1 MPDVAAWQQLYD
13 PLGSR
18 ILSTAVSALPVVTLF
33 FVLVALKKRVWV
45 SASSGLLV
53 AAVVALSVFGM
64 PAVLVATAAAH
75 GVAFGVLRIGWIVV
89 ASIFL
94 YNVAATTGQF
104 QVMKNSIAG
113 LSSDKRLQLVLIA
126 FCFGAFLEGT
136 GGGGAPVAVAGAF
149 LIGLGFPPF
158 QAATL
163 CLIANTAPVAWG
175 GVGNPIRV
183 LAGVTGLPEMQFSA
197 MAGRILPPLSL
208 LLPLWLVRSMVGWR
222 ETWQVWPALLVS
234 GGSFAVMQFYWSN
247 YQEPGLVD
255 VVAAVF
261 SLLAMVV
268 FLRVWRPAE
277 VLPVNDQPPGPTHL
291 RAPRHGEDGDSA
303 PGAIS
308 AGAGGGLAG
317 VSVVPARQS
326 ALEVLR
332 GWSPFIIASVLI
344 FVTGLPAIARHL
356 NFDALLIPMPLLDD
370 AVLKM
375 PPVAPQPTPEDATV
389 NLNFIAIPGTVLF
402 VSALIAAGLAGLP
415 WRTTRRLFGRTLAQM
430 TPSLLAISFMV
441 GLAYITRYSGMDTVL
456 GLSLTGTGALFPF
469 FGTLL
474 GWLGVA
480 LTGTD
485 AGSNALFGN
494 LQKTTAEQLGLS
506 PILMGAANSTGGVMG
521 KMIDAQSIV
530 VASSATHQQGN
541 EAAIFKAVFW
551 HSIVLAS
558 LVGLIVLAYAYVFP
572 GAIPR

>member
-1 MPDVAAWQQLYD
+1 MTWAQLYD
-13 PLGSR
+13 PFGNRL
-18 ILSTAVSALPVVTLF
+18 LSTAVAALPVLTLF

-45 SASSGLLV
+45 SALCGLLV
-53 AAVVALSVFGM
+53 AVALALAVFRM

-75 GVAFGVLRIGWIVV
+75 GVVFGIMRIAWIVV

-94 YNVAATTGQF
+94 YNVASTTGQF
-104 QVMKNSIAG
+104 QVMKDSIAG

-136 GGGGAPVAVAGAF
+136 GGGGAPVAIAGAF
-149 LIGLGFPPF
+149 LIGLGFNPF

-163 CLIANTAPVAWG
+163 CLVANTAPVAWG

-183 LAGVTGLPEMQFSA
+183 LAGVTGLPELEFSA

-208 LLPLWLVRSMVGWR
+208 ILPFWLVRSMVGWR

-234 GGSFAVMQFYWSN
+234 GLSFASMQFYWSN
-247 YQEPGLVD
+247 FQDVGLVD
-255 VVAAVF
+255 IVSAIF
-261 SLLAMVV
+261 SLLVTVA
-268 FLRVWRPAE
+268 LLKVWQPATVIPVSGE
-277 VLPVNDQPPGPTHL
+277 LVASARRHSTADVLK
-291 RAPRHGEDGDSA
+291 
-303 PGAIS
+303 
-308 AGAGGGLAG
+308 
-317 VSVVPARQS
+317 
-326 ALEVLR
+326 
-332 GWSPFIIASVLI
+332 GWSPFIVASVLI
-344 FVTGLPAIARHL
+344 FVTGLPAAARYL
-356 NFDALLIPMPLLDD
+356 NFDALRMPMPFLHN

-389 NLNFIAIPGTVLF
+389 NLNFIGIPGSVVF
-402 VSALIAAGLAGLP
+402 VAAVIAAALARLP
-415 WRTTRRLFGRTLAQM
+415 LATTTRLFRDTVVQM

-441 GLAYITRYSGMDTVL
+441 GLAYVTRYSGMDTIM
-456 GLSLTGTGALFPF
+456 GLSLTGTGWLFPF

-494 LQKTTAEQLGLS
+494 LQKVTAEQLNLS
-506 PILMGAANSTGGVMG
+506 PILMGAANTTGGVMG

-530 VASSATHQQGN
+530 VASSATHQQGQ
-541 EAAIFKAVFW
+541 EAAIFKAVFG
-551 HSIVLAS
+551 HSIALAA
-558 LVGLIVLAYAYVFP
+558 LVGLIVMMYAYVVP
-572 GAIPR
+572 WAIP